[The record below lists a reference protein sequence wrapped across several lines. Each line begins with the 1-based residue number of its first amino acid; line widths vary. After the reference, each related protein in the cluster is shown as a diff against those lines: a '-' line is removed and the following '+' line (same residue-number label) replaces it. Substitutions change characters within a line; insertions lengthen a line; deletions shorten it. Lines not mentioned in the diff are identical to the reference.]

1 MREEKSGFSKTIS
14 FIWMDGALLTF
25 FLFGLI
31 LSALIHLFHGHFDWF
46 SLLIGPVQASL
57 GLLCVQLLFSFCFR
71 NEIKQEALQ
80 EKLLASG
87 TGIKTTA
94 EILSVKQT
102 GKYVNEMPV
111 FGLELKYSLN
121 GQEFVKPDYRV
132 VVDYTELDVY
142 KKGKNLALLVDPED
156 FQNVVLDSGENIE
169 TPAGHASV

>member
-1 MREEKSGFSKTIS
+1 MNEEKNGFSKNGR
-14 FIWMDGALLTF
+14 FILMYGGLPAF

-31 LSALIHLFHGHFDWF
+31 WSGLLNLFMGTFDWF
-46 SLLIGPVQASL
+46 NILIGPVLASL
-57 GLLCVQLLFSFCFR
+57 ALLCLQQFLSFCFR

-132 VVDYTELDVY
+132 VVEYTELDVY